1 MLKAVQRQ
9 TDARGRKLEVVKLF
23 RPTKYA
29 SMNDPSFCNNYVN
42 FYLANGG
49 LVAPK
54 YGDRKGDERAYR
66 TLAQAYRDRKVV
78 QLRVDTLNSGG
89 GSIHCA
95 TQQEPSAS

>member
-1 MLKAVQRQ
+1 LKAVQRQ
-9 TDARGRKLEVVKLF
+9 TDARGRALEVIKLY

-29 SMNDPSFCNNYVN
+29 SINDPNFCNNYVN

-49 LVAPK
+49 VVAPK
-54 YGDRKGDERAYR
+54 YGDREADDRAYH
-66 TLAQAYRDRKVV
+66 TIAQAYPDRQVV

-95 TQQEPSAS
+95 TQQEPLAN